1 MKPLARIRSS
11 SALWASPVVLL
22 LVLAYYFTDITSDL
36 RLDPLD
42 YAPTV
47 VDAVLRNLVPVAY
60 AVAAALGA
68 WEARKLGNADVWQW
82 GVVRSRYTIAAHTL
96 IPVVTLAW
104 LVLLLPVLCGLIQT
118 GTPLDL
124 AGTGLVVFAMLLCAA
139 HAVIG
144 FGWGVAVRHIAA
156 VPVIAVL
163 DFLALGWSTGLTVP
177 WPRHLT
183 SLYPGRLLFGELP
196 TAPAIVAPLLVGLGA
211 AAAVALLWSG
221 IPRPWLR
228 AALAGALALACFGGG
243 YAIVKDWSYIG
254 PRSTGHGSMSCTN
267 DSPRICTPSA
277 YAAELPAMRE
287 EATATLQTLRK
298 AGIDA
303 RPATLRDT
311 LAAVR
316 YPEPST
322 TTDWHLPLGTS
333 HAVGMTPY
341 QVARTAVRFE
351 CEPPATEPA
360 RLVYYWV
367 SMKVGQGDVYLRR
380 LSTEPDFTAQKR
392 ELLRARVGKVL
403 DMDAADQTNWFRR
416 TVASACEQAP

>member
-11 SALWASPVVLL
+11 SVLWASPVVLL

-47 VDAVLRNLVPVAY
+47 VDGVLRNLVPVAY

-68 WEARKLGNADVWQW
+68 WEARKLGNADIWQW
-82 GVVRSRYTIAAHTL
+82 GAVRSRYAIAAHSL
-96 IPVVTLAW
+96 VPVVALAW
-104 LVLLLPVLCGLIQT
+104 LVLILPVVCGLIQT
-118 GTPLDL
+118 GTPPNTAGAGLLVL
-124 AGTGLVVFAMLLCAA
+124 AMALCAA

-144 FGWGVAVRHIAA
+144 FGWGTAVRHIAA

-183 SLYPGRLLFGELP
+183 SLYPGRLMFGELP
-196 TAPAIVAPLLVGLGA
+196 TVPALVAPLLVGLGA

-221 IPRPWLR
+221 IPRAWLR
-228 AALAGALALACFGGG
+228 AALAGALALSCFGGG

-254 PRSTGHGSMSCTN
+254 PRSTGNGSMSCTSG
-267 DSPRICTPSA
+267 SPRICTPSA
-277 YAAELPAMRE
+277 YAAELPALRE
-287 EATATLQTLRK
+287 EVTGTLRTLRG
-298 AGIDA
+298 AGVEA
-303 RPATLRDT
+303 HPATLTDT

-322 TTDWHLPLGTS
+322 TTDWHLPLGAS
-333 HAVGMTPY
+333 QAAGMTPY
-341 QVARTAVRFE
+341 QVARAAVRFE
-351 CEPPATEPA
+351 CAPPATEPA

-380 LSTEPDFTAQKR
+380 LSTEPDFTAGKR
-392 ELLRARVGKVL
+392 ELLRARVNKVL
-403 DMDAADQTNWFRR
+403 GMDGADQAEWFRR
-416 TVASACEQAP
+416 TVASACGKAS